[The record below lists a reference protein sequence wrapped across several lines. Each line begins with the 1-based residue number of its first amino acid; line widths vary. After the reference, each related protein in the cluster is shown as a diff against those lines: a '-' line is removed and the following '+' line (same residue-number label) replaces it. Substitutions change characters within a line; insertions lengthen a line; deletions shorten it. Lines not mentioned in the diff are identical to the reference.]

1 MNYNELVLQLFFNPE
16 HAGINEQNQDYRVS
30 RYIDAS
36 QTQQIEF
43 YVVLPATGTFC
54 SVRYKVK
61 GNPYMIAG
69 AEWMAQ
75 MVEKKQND
83 AILKDMT
90 PQYWLDLFAIPK
102 LDRQIAVSLSQAAN
116 VLYQLTQSNSN

>member
-1 MNYNELVLQLFFNPE
+1 MNYKELVLQLFFNPE
-16 HAGINEQNQDYRVS
+16 HACIFEHNQDYRVNQ
-30 RYIDAS
+30 YIDAS
-36 QTQQIEF
+36 KTQQIEF
-43 YVVLPATGTFC
+43 YVAFQETGAPC
-54 SVRYKVK
+54 SVRYKVR

-75 MVEKKQND
+75 MVEKKQNS

-102 LDRQIAVSLSQAAN
+102 LDRQVAVSLSHAAK
-116 VLYQLTQSNSN
+116 VLYQLTQSN